1 MAGASSIL
9 LGRRQMAALRAAEAG
24 RLTRRYFSSS
34 SATNSMPASA
44 AASNTH
50 CNNNQS
56 QPTPTSNNRSI
67 NLPTAFALTGAA
79 LLGGYCLGTSH
90 SNQWNEINKNREL
103 PKGERGCC
111 SCEDAPSS
119 SSRELQLTESQTQL
133 TSKLQRI
140 VGKSHVHDGLKETST
155 NALFLKGERLG
166 HGTALCIV
174 QPGTIRE
181 AVQCL
186 QEIVDA
192 GCVVLPQGSNTGLT
206 GG

>member
-1 MAGASSIL
+1 MAASSIL
-9 LGRRQMAALRAAEAG
+9 LGRRQMAALRAAESAG

-34 SATNSMPASA
+34 SATNSMPASV
-44 AASNTH
+44 AASSNTR

-56 QPTPTSNNRSI
+56 QPTSNNRSI
-67 NLPTAFALTGAA
+67 NLSTAFALTGAA

-119 SSRELQLTESQTQL
+119 SSSRELQLTESQTQL
-133 TSKLQRI
+133 TCKLQRI

-181 AVQCL
+181 AVKCL